1 VLSPKSSP
9 LGRQLKEYVLVRITR
24 MDSIDI
30 GLFEHDRNN
39 TIYFYMLNADER
51 IYMRYGGRDSRSA
64 DSYLSLESLAFAAKK
79 GLELHSYYKA
89 GTLPKLE
96 RPKPESPRDI
106 PMLVARTFKVGS
118 CVECHLIGDFE
129 NMHREVDGTLDKLVH
144 LFRSPDIRTIGI
156 ELNVPKGLEVK
167 EAKGAALAA
176 GMKPGDVIATWAG
189 DAVWTFAD
197 VQHRYNQ
204 VPRTAKEVKVGVR
217 RGEDA
222 KEFTV
227 ALPPRWWWTDTR
239 WRQSS
244 IEPRSYFED
253 RELSAE
259 EKRKH
264 GLAEDSFA
272 SEVKYVAEIARSTK
286 AHELVTGDVIV
297 AVDGVEKDGNA
308 NTASLYLIL
317 KKTPGDTAN
326 LTVLRGGKRIE
337 MKLQTVRMSF
347 RK

>member
-9 LGRQLKEYVLVRITR
+9 LGQQLKEYVLVRITR
-24 MDSIDI
+24 MDAIDI

-64 DSYLSLESLAFAAKK
+64 DSYLNIESLVLAAKK
-79 GLELHSYYKA
+79 GLELHGYYKA
-89 GTLPKLE
+89 GTLPKVD
-96 RPKPESPRDI
+96 RPKPASPRDI
-106 PMLVARTFKVGS
+106 PMLFRRTYHVGS
-118 CVECHLIGDFE
+118 CVECHLIGDYQ
-129 NMHREVDGTLDKLVH
+129 NMHREEDGTLDKLVH
-144 LFRSPDIRTIGI
+144 LFRSPDLRTIGI

-167 EAKGAALAA
+167 SVSGPVQAA

-189 DAVWTFAD
+189 ATVWTFAD
-197 VQHRYNQ
+197 VQHRYNE
-204 VPRTAKEVKVGVR
+204 VPRDSKQVKVGVR
-217 RGEDA
+217 RGEA
-222 KEFTV
+222 IVELTI

-244 IEPRSYFED
+244 VEPRSYFED

-259 EKRKH
+259 EKRKL

-286 AHELVTGDVIV
+286 AHELVVGDVIV
-297 AVDGVEKDGNA
+297 GVDGVEKDGIA

-326 LTVLRGGKRIE
+326 LTVLRAGKRIE